1 MRLQWVMPRQPQRA
15 LTRST
20 ATLLRSTRFLSA
32 PDEDRKGQMAGI
44 QEARQV
50 RAAQNQSLF
59 RDINE
64 RIEQLN
70 EAFETVLPLS
80 EWVCECADTNCV
92 QHVEMSLAEY
102 EALRAE
108 PNRFAVIA
116 GHEASD
122 VERVVSRTERYI
134 VVEKIG
140 AGAPVAV
147 GNDPRRGR

>member
-1 MRLQWVMPRQPQRA
+1 
-15 LTRST
+15 
-20 ATLLRSTRFLSA
+20 
-32 PDEDRKGQMAGI
+32 MAGT

-80 EWVCECADTNCV
+80 EWVCECADTGCV
-92 QHVEMSLAEY
+92 EHVEMSLAEY

-108 PNRFAVIA
+108 SNRFAVVA
-116 GHEASD
+116 GHEKRD
-122 VERVVSRTERYI
+122 VERVVSRAERYI

-140 AGAPVAV
+140 AGASIAV
-147 GNDPRRGR
+147 ENDPRRSR